1 MRALMIGLIPFLIFI
16 GITGI
21 LSGVFWHN
29 SRESNRRSP
38 LTRDLMRGP
47 GHSLVV
53 RIEEIS
59 ERIILWTVSATILP
73 VCLYSSYISRKYF
86 GEVKPGEHGGIIC
99 LCLSVGIVV
108 FALIRLVRLQKERR
122 NVRLGLDCEMAV
134 GQELNNL
141 LSHGY
146 RVYHDIPAEGFNIDH
161 VAVGPNGVFAVETKG
176 RSKRNR
182 GRGAAGARVTFD
194 GKALH
199 FPGSVET
206 KPLHQARR
214 QARWL
219 SKWLTDAVA
228 ESIPVHAVLA
238 LPGWYILRKEWTDV
252 LLLNGRDYYALT
264 TQRTGTP
271 LSKALVQRIGF
282 QLERLCRDVE
292 AKTYKNPRKWNTKTS
307 EAA

>member
-1 MRALMIGLIPFLIFI
+1 MTALMTGLIPFLIFI
-16 GITGI
+16 GMTGI
-21 LSGVFWHN
+21 LSGVFWYN
-29 SRESNRRSP
+29 SRQSHRRSP
-38 LTRDLMRGP
+38 LTQDLMRSP

-59 ERIILWTVSATILP
+59 QSILLWTLFATILP
-73 VCLYSSYISRKYF
+73 VCFYSSYISRKYF
-86 GEVKPGEHGGIIC
+86 GEVKPGEHAGIIY

-108 FALIRLVRLQKERR
+108 FALIRLLRLQKERR
-122 NVRLGLDCEMAV
+122 NVRLALDCEMAI

-146 RVYHDIPAEGFNIDH
+146 RVYHDIPAKGFNIDH

-176 RSKRNR
+176 RSKPNR
-182 GRGAAGARVTFD
+182 GRGAADARVTFD

-206 KPLHQARR
+206 EPLHQARR

-219 SKWLTDAVA
+219 SRWLTDALA

-238 LPGWYILRKEWTDV
+238 LPGWYILRKKWTDV
-252 LLLNGRDYYALT
+252 LLLNGRDYWAIT

-271 LSKALVQRIGF
+271 LSKALAQRIGF

-292 AKTYKNPRKWNTKTS
+292 PKTYKTPRKWSTKTS